1 MKFESYKTKID
12 IGDIIYVIVRAIMVA
27 LLGTM
32 LTMMAFGYNFMIVTS
47 GSMTPTLPVGSL
59 VIVQPIEYDEL
70 NEGDIITVNRGG
82 FNVTHRIYGK
92 ASGKHNGEW
101 VYIPKT
107 IDDGNGNEIPNP
119 DYATSGYWV
128 TKGDASDT
136 PDKYYILE
144 DELVGKVI
152 SCFESVGYV
161 YRFVKYNTVYS
172 VIILC
177 LFMLELGVAGYIKDM
192 VEVVDIEEDDED

>member
-1 MKFESYKTKID
+1 MKFESYKTKVD
-12 IGDIIYVIVRAIMVA
+12 IGDIIYVIVRGIMVS
-27 LLGTM
+27 LLGTVLIMMM
-32 LTMMAFGYNFMIVTS
+32 LGYNFMIVTS

-70 NEGDIITVNRGG
+70 EEGDIITVNRGG

-92 ASGKHNGEW
+92 AKGKDYNGDW
-101 VYIPKT
+101 VFMKKT
-107 IDDGNGNEIPNP
+107 DA
-119 DYATSGYWV
+119 DYETSGYWV

-152 SCFESVGYV
+152 SCFESVGYI

-177 LFMLELGVAGYIKDM
+177 LLMLELGVAGYIKDM
-192 VEVVDIEEDDED
+192 VEVVDIEEDEDDED